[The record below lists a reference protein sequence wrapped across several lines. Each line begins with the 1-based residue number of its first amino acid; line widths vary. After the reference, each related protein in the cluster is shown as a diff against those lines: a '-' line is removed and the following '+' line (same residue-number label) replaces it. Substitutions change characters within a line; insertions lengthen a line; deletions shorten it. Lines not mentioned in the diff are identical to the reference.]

1 VPSTAHLLIGRF
13 GTATV
18 LIVIGI
24 AAMVLA
30 VRGAKRGQPGETS
43 QPGPPAVNAQGA
55 APPVTP
61 AVAGT
66 SGTSDLPGTSGGSA
80 ATLHLAIAPTG
91 PCWVQVTVNDQV
103 VFATLL
109 QPGDRRTVDAPS
121 DVTLR
126 VGDPAVFAFSINGKP
141 ARVPGVAGK
150 AVTVHVRN
158 ENYSQFLV
166 HQ

>member
-1 VPSTAHLLIGRF
+1 
-13 GTATV
+13 
-18 LIVIGI
+18 
-24 AAMVLA
+24 MVLA
-30 VRGAKRGQPGETS
+30 VRGAKRGGPGDAS
-43 QPGPPAVNAQGA
+43 QPGAAAVSAQGA
-55 APPVTP
+55 AQAEAP

-66 SGTSDLPGTSGGSA
+66 HGTSDASGTSGKSGASGTSGTSGTADPPGTPGGSPG
-80 ATLHLAIAPTG
+80 TLHLAIAPTG
-91 PCWVQVTVNDQV
+91 PCWVQATVNDQV
-103 VFATLL
+103 VFAKLF

-150 AVTVHVRN
+150 AVTVHLKN